1 MFCRKGD
8 YMDDLKGKKYSE
20 NEWNTLWRKSS
31 AELNNIFRLDTLKLT
46 TVPQTM
52 GFSEKMA
59 VESELAAT
67 IDILKEKDRRQKE
80 NLKSEWKDIWA
91 QSYLNLKEAYT
102 PNGQL
107 IAAILEDEDGKTL
120 EEIMNWG
127 DETRVFESGE
137 LLVLLNNLI
146 DDGVIELQG
155 DGKYYL
161 LRTCDSSLSFE
172 YSGAFE
178 EWADKKIEKAGTNKQ
193 SIQSAKIRM
202 HIWSDFFF
210 YQCCEKLFYK
220 EDLFEYIDW
229 QKQSF
234 DKSMYEIFK
243 DEESKKKIE
252 LLERPNGLDGW
263 AIKVLKELVSVGVVR
278 EDPLGRYHITLLGE

>member
-1 MFCRKGD
+1 
-8 YMDDLKGKKYSE
+8 MDDLKEKKYSE
-20 NEWNTLWRKSS
+20 NVWNTLWRKSPT
-31 AELNNIFRLDTLKLT
+31 ELRIIFREATAKLT

-59 VESELAAT
+59 VEAELAAA
-67 IDILKEKDRRQKE
+67 IDILKEKDRRQTE
-80 NLKSEWKDIWA
+80 DLKAEWKNIWA
-91 QSYLNLKEAYT
+91 QSYLSLKEAYT

-120 EEIMNWG
+120 EEIMNWS
-127 DETRVFESGE
+127 DETLVFEQGE

-146 DDGVIELQG
+146 DDGVIELQN

-172 YSGAFE
+172 HSGAFKK
-178 EWADKKIEKAGTNKQ
+178 WADKKIEKSSTNKL
-193 SIQSAKIRM
+193 SNRSAKLRM

-210 YQCCEKLFYK
+210 YHCCEELFYK
-220 EDLFEYIDW
+220 EDLFEWVDY
-229 QKQSF
+229 QRQSF
-234 DKSMYEIFK
+234 NNDKSIYESFG

-252 LLERPNGLDGW
+252 LLEKPNGIDGW
-263 AIKVLKELVSVGVVR
+263 IIMVLNELVSNGIIR
-278 EDPLGRYHITLLGE
+278 RDLLGRHHITMLGE